1 MADLA
6 VKFSNVSKYYKLYA
20 SPRDR
25 LKEALHPLGKKFH
38 KEFYALK
45 NISFELKQGKILG
58 VVGKNGSGKST
69 LLKLISQV
77 LVPNSG
83 TIQVNGKVSA
93 LLELGAGFNPQFTGL
108 ENVYFYGTVLGFS
121 REYMQER
128 LDAILTFA
136 DIGEFVHQPI
146 KTYSSGMRARLAF
159 AVATEID
166 PEILIVDEVLSVG
179 DTIFQRKC
187 YAKINSMFKNG
198 KTVIFVSH
206 NRNAIVGLCEKAL
219 LLDGGGL
226 LCAGEAE
233 DVVQEYEKLCNKKYL
248 QNNTD
253 ENARKDKSEQEK
265 TDASPVVQGK
275 PGSELLWDSA
285 LEANDKIFFKK
296 SDIDFV
302 DFGIYTLDDI
312 KTNVLQTGKTYKIKA
327 IFSPN
332 EDLVDDIVFAV
343 RIKNIQGYVI
353 AWIGFPFAKNEFIN
367 FSKGSRKVI
376 EFLFDNNILFGD
388 YTIDAGLQSLTE
400 NELFIHVSINNIYL
414 FRIRKDIEIN
424 KHGVVDLNCRLG
436 ESNDSF

>member
-1 MADLA
+1 MAELA
-6 VKFSNVSKYYKLYA
+6 VQFDRVSKYYKLYS
-20 SPRDR
+20 SPRER

-58 VVGKNGSGKST
+58 VIGKNGSGKST

-83 TIQVNGKVSA
+83 AVRVNGNVSA

-108 ENVYFYGTVLGFS
+108 ENVFFYGTILGFS

-128 LDAILTFA
+128 LDAILGFA
-136 DIGEFVHQPI
+136 DIGEFIHQPI

-166 PEILIVDEVLSVG
+166 PEILIIDEVLSVG

-219 LLDGGGL
+219 LLDGGEL
-226 LCAGEAE
+226 ICSGEAE
-233 DVVQEYEKLCNKKYL
+233 EVVQEYEKLCNKRYL
-248 QNNTD
+248 IHAGNSREQNE
-253 ENARKDKSEQEK
+253 ENKVMESKSSNRENRTK
-265 TDASPVVQGK
+265 K
-275 PGSELLWDSA
+275 LLWDNTLASD
-285 LEANDKIFFKK
+285 DKIYFKK
-296 SDIDFV
+296 SDIDFEN
-302 DFGIYTLDDI
+302 FGIFTLDGNKVNI
-312 KTNVLQTGKTYKIKA
+312 LETGKTYKIKA
-327 IFSPN
+327 SFMPN
-332 EDLVDDIVFAV
+332 ENLYDDIIFAM

-353 AWIGFPFAKNEFIN
+353 SWVGFPYSKNEFLK
-367 FSKGSRKVI
+367 FEKDTRKVV
-376 EFLFDNNILFGD
+376 EFIFDNNILFGE
-388 YTIDAGLQSLTE
+388 YSIDAGLQSFSD
-400 NELFIHVSINNIYL
+400 NELFIHTSINNIYL
-414 FRIRKDIEIN
+414 FKINKNLNVN
-424 KHGVVDLNCRLG
+424 KHGIVDLNCRSG
-436 ESNDSF
+436 VKYETI

>member
-166 PEILIVDEVLSVG
+166 PEILIIDEVLSVG

-219 LLDGGGL
+219 LLDGGKL
-226 LCAGEAE
+226 LCVGEAE
-233 DVVQEYEKLCNKKYL
+233 EVVQEYEKLCNSKFLENNKNRVTNLRRISSSNEFDKNEEGVGKVKVRWDYSLQANNQVYL
-248 QNNTD
+248 
-253 ENARKDKSEQEK
+253 
-265 TDASPVVQGK
+265 
-275 PGSELLWDSA
+275 
-285 LEANDKIFFKK
+285 KK
-296 SDIDFV
+296 SDILFKE
-302 DFGIYTLDDI
+302 FCIYDLDGNRINILETGNRYKVKAVFIPNEYYYDDI
-312 KTNVLQTGKTYKIKA
+312 T
-327 IFSPN
+327 
-332 EDLVDDIVFAV
+332 FAL

-353 AWIGFPFAKNEFIN
+353 AWVGFPFENDSFLTLE
-367 FSKGSRKVI
+367 KGVELAI
-376 EFLFDNNILFGD
+376 EFYFDNNILSGVFSV
-388 YTIDAGLQSLTE
+388 DAALQSIKD
-400 NELFIHVSINNIYL
+400 NDLFIHVGVQDL
-414 FRIRKDIEIN
+414 FFFRVDRNDNYK
-424 KHGVVDLNCRLG
+424 KHGIVDLNCSVNMY
-436 ESNDSF
+436 E

>member
-6 VKFSNVSKYYKLYA
+6 VQFTDVSKYYKLYA

-25 LKEALHPLGKKFH
+25 LKEALHPQGKKFH
-38 KEFYALK
+38 KKYYALN
-45 NISFELKQGKILG
+45 NISFELKPGKILG

-83 TIQVNGKVSA
+83 TVQVNGKVSA

-108 ENVYFYGTVLGFS
+108 ENVFFYGTILGFS

-128 LDAILTFA
+128 LDAILAFA
-136 DIGEFVHQPI
+136 DIGEFIRQPI

-219 LLDGGGL
+219 LLDGGEL
-226 LCAGEAE
+226 LCVGEAE
-233 DVVQEYEKLCNKKYL
+233 EVIQEYEKLCNKKFL
-248 QNNTD
+248 ENNKLGGT
-253 ENARKDKSEQEK
+253 ELPA
-265 TDASPVVQGK
+265 VVSGQGAGKK
-275 PGSELLWDSA
+275 PSDSAGKKIRWDSS
-285 LEANDKIFFKK
+285 LQGGNQVYLKK
-296 SDIDFV
+296 SDIVFEE
-302 DFGIYTLDDI
+302 FGIYDLDNNKSNVLETRKRYRIKAVFLANEECNDDI
-312 KTNVLQTGKTYKIKA
+312 T
-327 IFSPN
+327 
-332 EDLVDDIVFAV
+332 FAL
-343 RIKNIQGYVI
+343 RIKNIQGYVV
-353 AWIGFPFAKNEFIN
+353 AWVGFPFEKDSF
-367 FSKGSRKVI
+367 FSMKSGERKVI
-376 EFLFDNNILFGD
+376 EFCFDNNLLHGV
-388 YTIDAGLQSLTE
+388 YSIDAGLQSFRD
-400 NELFIHVSINNIYL
+400 NDLFIHVGIQDLFL
-414 FRIRKDIEIN
+414 FRVDKDINIK
-424 KHGVVDLNCRLG
+424 KHGIVDLNCS
-436 ESNDSF
+436 EPCHSQAE